1 MLAQN
6 VQGYITNGLQ
16 EVFSIE
22 DKFIVT
28 PLRGEDGTTVVTARL
43 PDRLV
48 QRLEDVVIRTGR
60 SRTQVIIMAL
70 DYALDRLEIE
80 TPEKE

>member
-1 MLAQN
+1 MN
-6 VQGYITNGLQ
+6 DNFV
-16 EVFSIE
+16 
-22 DKFIVT
+22 VT

-48 QRLEDVVIRTGR
+48 QRLEEVVTKTGR

-70 DYALDRLEIE
+70 DYALDRLKIEDVAGEIDG
-80 TPEKE
+80 

>member
-1 MLAQN
+1 VPGGDAMSDRF
-6 VQGYITNGLQ
+6 VIT
-16 EVFSIE
+16 
-22 DKFIVT
+22 K
-28 PLRGEDGTTVVTARL
+28 LRGEDGTTVVTARL

-48 QRLEDVVIRTGR
+48 QQLEDVVTKTGR

-80 TPEKE
+80 EMKEK

>member
-1 MLAQN
+1 MSDKL
-6 VQGYITNGLQ
+6 VIT
-16 EVFSIE
+16 
-22 DKFIVT
+22 K
-28 PLRGEDGTTVVTARL
+28 LRGEDGTTVVTARL

-48 QRLEDVVIRTGR
+48 QQLEDVVTKTGR

-80 TPEKE
+80 EVKEK

>member
-1 MLAQN
+1 M
-6 VQGYITNGLQ
+6 T
-16 EVFSIE
+16 
-22 DKFIVT
+22 DKFVIT
-28 PLRGEDGTTVVTARL
+28 PLRGEDGTTVISARI

-48 QRLEDVVIRTGR
+48 KRLEDVIVKTGR

-80 TPEKE
+80 EARDKE

>member
-1 MLAQN
+1 MN
-6 VQGYITNGLQ
+6 DNFV
-16 EVFSIE
+16 
-22 DKFIVT
+22 VT

-48 QRLEDVVIRTGR
+48 QRLEEVMVKTRR

-70 DYALDRLEIE
+70 DYALDRLKIE
-80 TPEKE
+80 EATGEDSAEGPQE

>member
-1 MLAQN
+1 M
-6 VQGYITNGLQ
+6 
-16 EVFSIE
+16 S
-22 DKFIVT
+22 DKFVISQ
-28 PLRGEDGTTVVTARL
+28 LRGEDGTTVVTARM

-48 QRLEDVVIRTGR
+48 QRLEDVVIKTGR

-80 TPEKE
+80 DKQEEK

>member
-1 MLAQN
+1 L
-6 VQGYITNGLQ
+6 
-16 EVFSIE
+16 S
-22 DKFIVT
+22 DKFVISQ
-28 PLRGEDGTTVVTARL
+28 LRGEDGTTVVTARM

-48 QRLEDVVIRTGR
+48 QRLEDVVIKTGR

-80 TPEKE
+80 DKQEEK